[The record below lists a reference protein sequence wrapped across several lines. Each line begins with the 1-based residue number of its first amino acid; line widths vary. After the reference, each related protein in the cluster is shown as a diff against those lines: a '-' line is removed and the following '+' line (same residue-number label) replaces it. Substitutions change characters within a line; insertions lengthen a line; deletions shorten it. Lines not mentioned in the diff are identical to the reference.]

1 MYDQMSLLEFQQAFS
16 SEEACVEYL
25 FRKRWAEGFRCPRC
39 GYARYYF
46 LKKRRLYQCR
56 GCGYQASVTAGTIFH
71 KTRTPL
77 QYWFWMIFLMSRQKA
92 GISMLGLQKMLN
104 LSSYQT
110 VWTMGQ
116 KIRQA
121 MAVRNERYGLRG
133 LVEMDDSFFGGKGRG
148 KRGRGAEKKAKV
160 LVMAENRGKR
170 AGFAAM
176 QVVEKLD
183 AETVKV
189 TAQRWIYAGETI
201 KTDQYSSFAILSRSH
216 YQHEPEPVTCPEQA
230 SVKFPWVH
238 TVVSNCKNQLKGMQ
252 RGVSLK
258 HLHRYLSE
266 YCYRFNRRF
275 WDDQLFDRLLTACS
289 LSPTITYAELTG

>member
-1 MYDQMSLLEFQQAFS
+1 MYQRMSLLEFQQAFD
-16 SEEACVEYL
+16 SEEACVNYL
-25 FRKRWAEGFRCPRC
+25 FEKRWPEGFRCPRC
-39 GYARYYF
+39 RCDRYYF
-46 LKKRRLYQCR
+46 LKKRRLYQCA
-56 GCGYQASVTAGTIFH
+56 GCTYQASVTAGTIFH

-77 QYWFWMIFLMSRQKA
+77 RYWFWMIFFMSRQKA
-92 GISMLGLQKMLN
+92 GVSMLSLQKMLN
-104 LSSYQT
+104 LPSYQT

-133 LVEMDDSFFGGKGRG
+133 LVEMDDSFFGSKGRG

-160 LVMAENRGKR
+160 LVMAENRDKR

-183 AETVKV
+183 TQTIKT
-189 TAQRWIYAGETI
+189 TAQRWIYSGERI
-201 KTDQYSSFAILSRSH
+201 KTDQYSGYTILTRSQ
-216 YQHEPEPVTCPEQA
+216 YQHESEPVICPELA

-238 TVVSNCKNQLKGMQ
+238 TVISNCKNQLKGMQ

-275 WDDQLFDRLLTACS
+275 WADQLFDRLLTACS
-289 LSPTITYAELTG
+289 LAPAVTYAELTG